1 MTDRNVLKKEILL
14 TLAYFDIFSYPL
26 SSFQIL
32 KFLKI
37 KSTYSDILD
46 VLEDLKKE
54 NKISEYSS
62 FWFLQ
67 GKNNLSLERFK
78 KFNYFKRKI
87 KKAKKFSYL
96 ISVLPFVRAVFVSN
110 IIGDHNLKNSSDIDF
125 FIITSSKRIW
135 LARFFCTIIAKF
147 LGLRP
152 NKKTKKD
159 KICLSFYISE
169 DALNLESQILNEKD
183 FYFIYWLAG
192 LDLIFSK
199 NNIDKFFYQ
208 ENQWIKKY
216 LPNFS
221 FFSNDFIPLSQN
233 KKSKNFLLFNF
244 LEKILK
250 KLQIKIMPKKLR
262 EQSQISS
269 GVILGDK
276 MIKLFLEDKRFYF
289 IEKYESIIREMD

>member
-67 GKNNLSLERFK
+67 GKDNLSSERFK

-96 ISVLPFVRAVFVSN
+96 ISVLPFVRAIFVSN

-125 FIITSSKRIW
+125 LIITSSKRIW

-169 DALNLESQILNEKD
+169 DALNLENQILNEKD
-183 FYFIYWLAG
+183 FYFIYWLSG

-221 FFSNDFIPLSQN
+221 FFSNDFTPLSQN